1 MDPGPG
7 TPGCK
12 GSRRRQS
19 IDAAS
24 TQLTFT
30 AVQLLACIM
39 NGSGGSVATA
49 PPPSSHPTFL
59 GLKKEEQGKG
69 KDGESQNLGKPV
81 PTNLDEFSGSVT
93 PNGLV

>member
-19 IDAAS
+19 IDAAAAS
-24 TQLTFT
+24 LRGSSPSLQCRSSP
-30 AVQLLACIM
+30 CIM

-49 PPPSSHPTFL
+49 PPPSSHRTFL

-81 PTNLDEFSGSVT
+81 PTNLDEF
-93 PNGLV
+93 

>member
-69 KDGESQNLGKPV
+69 KDGESQFG
-81 PTNLDEFSGSVT
+81 
-93 PNGLV
+93 

>member
-1 MDPGPG
+1 
-7 TPGCK
+7 
-12 GSRRRQS
+12 
-19 IDAAS
+19 
-24 TQLTFT
+24 
-30 AVQLLACIM
+30 M

-81 PTNLDEFSGSVT
+81 PTNLDEFSTPPPLLLPPIEKYVT
-93 PNGLV
+93 NFSEIQDQSFPLFKYKKPATICLDRK